1 MEASSIPSERF
12 KGYLIEGKLHMDH
25 DEYHLAYRAFIRAR
39 GVFDDHVDTNVECC
53 IAESLLKNEDLHE
66 AQEILMRLVSM
77 GFKDYDDEARAY
89 YLLGTIAIKTGD
101 DDEALRMFTISRR
114 AMIKRQAEI
123 LSTLSKENYAL
134 GMRTKA
140 IEYAL
145 MADECML
152 NLPLP
157 EPSKVRR

>member
-1 MEASSIPSERF
+1 
-12 KGYLIEGKLHMDH
+12 
-25 DEYHLAYRAFIRAR
+25 
-39 GVFDDHVDTNVECC
+39 
-53 IAESLLKNEDLHE
+53 
-66 AQEILMRLVSM
+66 
-77 GFKDYDDEARAY
+77 
-89 YLLGTIAIKTGD
+89 
-101 DDEALRMFTISRR
+101 MFTISRR